1 MATSED
7 IVKYFT
13 ETKGLPAVDETDKEI
28 ARIKADLV
36 KLEKVYRDKL
46 IKYDSDTY
54 SKLYPN
60 RTLFGVPS
68 GELQKYK
75 DKLKTQQDEGV
86 MGKPVSK
93 KAMSK
98 AKKEF
103 EKAEKQYLNTKKR
116 LDNKEAERI
125 STIIKRM
132 KWRGEPETLLRTMSL
147 YLINKDKADLKDV
160 SFDYIN
166 ETWNRYFTQELKENL
181 FLPKLRFRNDYE
193 TYQTYKVTNLISF
206 NGNIQTDA
214 IKRVYSKQVGLI
226 VINGQTL
233 LNQARRAFMNLQRK
247 VQDDIVEEY
256 DRFMKTG
263 RAGRYVNARRV
274 QRLATLRVN
283 GSDLDQADFDIIHKG
298 VDQKGYETYLQWA
311 KEQHLRLPLEG
322 ETVTMTELSEL
333 NDVYN
338 DLDKERQSLDLLSMP
353 TPSAPPAPAASTPAS
368 PPASPTPTPS
378 APPAPASTT
387 IESDD
392 DYESEPNN
400 EIALDDEPNNETGDQ
415 DGEQVNN
422 DVQQVDVPTDLG
434 EEKQLSPLEK
444 LKEEAENIATYL
456 KSDFQNYESFSKTSL
471 NFIEQQLIELLKLK
485 DPEKDKPFYTSRSF
499 VALFNSINIDLK
511 SNNWLTTAIK
521 EILLDT
527 KGDDGDIR
535 LIREAMPSKF
545 YTVMFEKEKNKA
557 VSQSGLNT
565 GKDIKGWLYDEWKEG
580 EKDAVV
586 GNVDQEE
593 DGAISDDEY
602 RTPDSELKADLL
614 VSDNEME
621 GYEAYTD
628 SDLDNLLTGYEID
641 NLSGSYSDSGSYS
654 GSYDM
659 DESDRD

>member
-1 MATSED
+1 MATSEV

-28 ARIKADLV
+28 ARIKADLL
-36 KLEKVYRDKL
+36 KLEEVYKDKL
-46 IKYDSDTY
+46 EKYDSDKY
-54 SKLYPN
+54 N
-60 RTLFGVPS
+60 TLFSTTVPS

-75 DKLKTQQDEGV
+75 DKLRTQQDNGV
-86 MGKPVSK
+86 LGKAVSK

-193 TYQTYKVTNLISF
+193 TYQTYNVANLMLF
-206 NGNIQTDA
+206 NTNIQTDA
-214 IKRVYSKQVGLI
+214 IKRVYGKQIGLI
-226 VINGQTL
+226 LINGQTL
-233 LNQARRAFMNLQRK
+233 LNQSRKAFMKLQRK

-274 QRLATLRVN
+274 QRLAKLRVN

-311 KEQHLRLPLEG
+311 KEQHLRLPLED
-322 ETVTMTELSEL
+322 ETVTMIELNEL

-338 DLDKERQSLDLLSMP
+338 DLDKERQSLDLLPMP
-353 TPSAPPAPAASTPAS
+353 TPSAPPAPAL
-368 PPASPTPTPS
+368 TPTPS
-378 APPAPASTT
+378 APPAPASPTPSAPPAPT
-387 IESDD
+387 ATPIQSDD

-434 EEKQLSPLEK
+434 EEEQLSPLEK
-444 LKEEAENIATYL
+444 LKEEAENIAKFL
-456 KSDFQNYESFSKTSL
+456 KSDFQNYVSFNKNIL
-471 NFIEQQLIELLKLK
+471 NYIEQRLIQILKLK

-499 VALFNSINIDLK
+499 VALFNSIDVDLK
-511 SNNWLTTAIK
+511 SKNWLTTAIK

-557 VSQSGLNT
+557 FSQSGLDT
-565 GKDIKGWLYDEWKEG
+565 GKDIKLWLYDEWKEG

-586 GNVDQEE
+586 GNFDQEE
-593 DGAISDDEY
+593 DDAISDDEY
-602 RTPDSELKADLL
+602 GTPNSELKADLL